1 MPIRLSSSDA
11 PRYARLRLRMLL
23 DAPWAF
29 GASPENDK
37 GLDIAHLEKALADDA
52 YAIFAMEL
60 PPLAG
65 VASRGEH
72 EKPELIAVAGIVRQT
87 SPKYHHRASIWG
99 VFVEPAHRGQ
109 GFGRAVVAAAIDLAR
124 SWPGVDYVDLGASER
139 ADAARRLYESL
150 GFVAW
155 GREPEA
161 TEIDGRRYDET
172 HMTLRLAGPCR
183 DGTHPSH
190 SVI

>member
-1 MPIRLSSSDA
+1 
-11 PRYARLRLRMLL
+11 MLL

-29 GASPENDK
+29 SSSPEDGK
-37 GLDIAHLEKALADDA
+37 GLDIAHLEKTLSGDGRAVF
-52 YAIFAMEL
+52 AIDE
-60 PPLAG
+60 PSTG
-65 VASRGEH
+65 TTGENRD
-72 EKPELIAVAGIVRQT
+72 LIAACGIARST
-87 SPKYHHRASIWG
+87 SPKSRHRATIWG
-99 VFVEPAHRGQ
+99 VFVEPAYRGR
-109 GFGRAVVAAAIDLAR
+109 GFGRAVVAAAINLAR
-124 SWPGVDYVDLGASER
+124 SWAGVDYIDLGASAR

-161 TEIDGRRYDET
+161 TEIDGWRYDET

-183 DGTHPSH
+183 DGTHSGH

>member
-1 MPIRLSSSDA
+1 MPVRLSSSDA
-11 PRYARLRLRMLL
+11 ARYARLRLRMLL

-60 PPLAG
+60 PPLSGA
-65 VASRGEH
+65 AAPHGEH
-72 EKPELIAVAGIVRQT
+72 EKPDLIAAAGIMRQV
-87 SPKYHHRASIWG
+87 SPKFRHRASIWG
-99 VFVEPAHRGQ
+99 VFVEPDYRRNGL
-109 GFGRAVVAAAIDLAR
+109 GRAVVAAAIDLAR
-124 SWPGVDYVDLGASER
+124 TWPGVDYVDLGASVGAPE
-139 ADAARRLYESL
+139 AKRLYESL

-172 HMTLRLAGPCR
+172 HMTLRL
-183 DGTHPSH
+183 
-190 SVI
+190 

>member
-1 MPIRLSSSDA
+1 MTLPLPIRLAPSDA
-11 PRYARLRLRMLL
+11 PRYVRLRLRMLL

-29 GASPENDK
+29 GASPGNDK

-65 VASRGEH
+65 GATPHGEH
-72 EKPELIAVAGIVRQT
+72 EKPDLIAAVGIVRQT
-87 SPKYHHRASIWG
+87 APKFRHRASVWG
-99 VFVEPAHRGQ
+99 VFVEPDYRGS
-109 GFGRAVVAAAIDLAR
+109 GLSRALMMAAIECAHL
-124 SWPGVDYVDLGASER
+124 WPGVDYIDLGVSER
-139 ADAARRLYESL
+139 ADAARRLYEGL
-150 GFVAW
+150 GFMAW

-172 HMTLRLAGPCR
+172 HMTLRLADSR
-183 DGTHPSH
+183 
-190 SVI
+190 

>member
-1 MPIRLSSSDA
+1 MNALMPIRLSSSDA
-11 PRYARLRLRMLL
+11 ARYARLRLRMLL

-65 VASRGEH
+65 AVAPHGEH
-72 EKPELIAVAGIVRQT
+72 EKPDLIASAGIMRST
-87 SPKYHHRASIWG
+87 WPKSRHRAAIWG
-99 VFVEPAHRGQ
+99 VFVEPLFRRQ
-109 GFGRAVVAAAIDLAR
+109 GVGRAVVAAAVDLAR
-124 SWPGVDYVDLGASER
+124 DWTGVDYIDLGAS
-139 ADAARRLYESL
+139 AAAPEAQRVYEGL

-172 HMTLRLAGPCR
+172 HMTLRLADSR
-183 DGTHPSH
+183 
-190 SVI
+190 